1 MYIILDITIL
11 KSSLQKSTIVIASW
25 LTATKYLYLCNS
37 NNTTLSIGIILVIIH
52 ATNGKVS
59 HIHRRMC

>member
-11 KSSLQKSTIVIASW
+11 KSSLQKSTIVIANW

-37 NNTTLSIGIILVIIH
+37 NNITPSIGIIQVTTY
-52 ATNGKVS
+52 AANGKVS
-59 HIHRRMC
+59 QIHRHMC

>member
-11 KSSLQKSTIVIASW
+11 KSSLQKSTIVIANW
-25 LTATKYLYLCNS
+25 LIATKYIYLCNS
-37 NNTTLSIGIILVIIH
+37 NNITPSIGIIQVTIY
-52 ATNGKVS
+52 AANGKVS